1 MTIII
6 KYSLFAVIATLA
18 NIGSQDIAIRL
29 YFGTYSVSLS
39 ILVGTAVGLVVK
51 YILDKKY
58 IFRAQIENI
67 SHDVRIFFL
76 YTIMGV
82 LTTIVFWGFEFAFD
96 FIFQVKEM
104 RYFGGIIGLS
114 IGYVIKYFLDKN
126 FVFKKIS

>member
-82 LTTIVFWGFEFAFD
+82 LTTIVFWGFEFD
-96 FIFQVKEM
+96 FC
-104 RYFGGIIGLS
+104 IGCVS
-114 IGYVIKYFLDKN
+114 SF
-126 FVFKKIS
+126 